1 MDSSTDIP
9 SAPGARRAARR
20 RALKDGAV
28 TGDGF
33 AAVVTRAG
41 HVVYSARAVA
51 CAVVDGR
58 PVRLRLRSHVYHR
71 GRGGVLLRVTRDR
84 VQEVE
89 VAR

>member
-1 MDSSTDIP
+1 MWRASRSS
-9 SAPGARRAARR
+9 
-20 RALKDGAV
+20 AV
-28 TGDGF
+28 T
-33 AAVVTRAG
+33 
-41 HVVYSARAVA
+41 
-51 CAVVDGR
+51 VVDGR